1 MFLGVK
7 LQSDI
12 HPLPEKRISI
22 SKLLNFQM
30 DPLIEAGV
38 AIITGA
44 GSGEYPGLLF
54 EHRCAELT
62 GM

>member
-1 MFLGVK
+1 
-7 LQSDI
+7 
-12 HPLPEKRISI
+12 
-22 SKLLNFQM
+22 M